1 MPKVYFTERALSDL
15 ERIFQFL
22 EQEAPDFAIAT
33 GEEIVDATSVLQHH
47 PLIGRPA
54 PHNLRELVIS
64 KGHSGYV
71 ALYRFQPSRDRIDIL
86 AIRHQ
91 RECGFIDWPH
101 HHIFVDSTRRTPIQS
116 VRLAHQPHRMHGASS
131 TICPKKRIT

>member
-1 MPKVYFTERALSDL
+1 MIPMLKVNFTEQALSDL
-15 ERIFQFL
+15 EWIFQFP

-33 GEEIVDATSVLQHH
+33 GEEIVDATSILQRH

-71 ALYRFQPSRDRIDIL
+71 ALYRFLPSKDRIDIL

-91 RECGFIDWPH
+91 RESGFID
-101 HHIFVDSTRRTPIQS
+101 
-116 VRLAHQPHRMHGASS
+116 
-131 TICPKKRIT
+131 

>member
-1 MPKVYFTERALSDL
+1 MITMPRVHFTERALIDL

-22 EQEAPDFAIAT
+22 EQEAPRFARMT
-33 GEEIVDATSVLQHH
+33 GEEIANATSVLLRH

-64 KGHSGYV
+64 NGRSGYV
-71 ALYRFQPSRDRIDIL
+71 ALYRFLPSKDRIEIL

-91 RECGFIDWPH
+91 RECGFID
-101 HHIFVDSTRRTPIQS
+101 
-116 VRLAHQPHRMHGASS
+116 
-131 TICPKKRIT
+131 

>member
-1 MPKVYFTERALSDL
+1 MPEVNFTEQALSDL

-22 EQEAPDFAIAT
+22 EQEAPEFAIVA
-33 GEEIVDATSVLQHH
+33 GEEIVDATTILQRH

-64 KGHSGYV
+64 KGRSGYV
-71 ALYRFQPSRDRIDIL
+71 ALYRFLPAKDRIDIL

-91 RECGFIDWPH
+91 RECGFID
-101 HHIFVDSTRRTPIQS
+101 
-116 VRLAHQPHRMHGASS
+116 
-131 TICPKKRIT
+131 

>member
-15 ERIFQFL
+15 ERIFLFL
-22 EQEAPDFAIAT
+22 EQEAPDFAIMV
-33 GEEIVDATSVLQHH
+33 GEEIMDATSILQRH

-64 KGHSGYV
+64 KGNTGYV
-71 ALYRFQPSRDRIDIL
+71 ALYRFLPVKDRVDIL

-91 RECGFIDWPH
+91 RECGF
-101 HHIFVDSTRRTPIQS
+101 VD
-116 VRLAHQPHRMHGASS
+116 
-131 TICPKKRIT
+131 

>member
-1 MPKVYFTERALSDL
+1 MPKVHFTEQALSDL

-22 EQEAPDFAIAT
+22 EQEAPRFAKMT
-33 GEEIVDATSVLQHH
+33 GKEITDAASVLQRH

-64 KGHSGYV
+64 KGRSGYV
-71 ALYRFQPSRDRIDIL
+71 ALYRFLPSKDRIDIL

-91 RECGFIDWPH
+91 RECGF
-101 HHIFVDSTRRTPIQS
+101 VD
-116 VRLAHQPHRMHGASS
+116 
-131 TICPKKRIT
+131 

>member
-1 MPKVYFTERALSDL
+1 MTDVNFTEQALTDL

-22 EQEAPDFAIAT
+22 EQEAPDFAIT
-33 GEEIVDATSVLQHH
+33 VGEEIIEATSVLQRH

-54 PHNLRELVIS
+54 PHKLRELVIS

-71 ALYRFQPSRDRIDIL
+71 ALYRFLPNKDRIDIL

-91 RECGFIDWPH
+91 RECGFIE
-101 HHIFVDSTRRTPIQS
+101 
-116 VRLAHQPHRMHGASS
+116 
-131 TICPKKRIT
+131 

>member
-22 EQEAPDFAIAT
+22 EHEAPDFAIAT
-33 GEEIVDATSVLQHH
+33 GEEIVDATSVLQRH
-47 PLIGRPA
+47 PLIGRPT

-71 ALYRFQPSRDRIDIL
+71 ALYRFQPSKDRIDIL

-91 RECGFIDWPH
+91 RESGFID
-101 HHIFVDSTRRTPIQS
+101 
-116 VRLAHQPHRMHGASS
+116 
-131 TICPKKRIT
+131 

>member
-1 MPKVYFTERALSDL
+1 MPKVNFTEQALSDL

-22 EQEAPDFAIAT
+22 EQEAPEFAIT
-33 GEEIVDATSVLQHH
+33 VGEEIVDATSVLQRH

-71 ALYRFQPSRDRIDIL
+71 ALYRFLPSKGRIYIL

-91 RECGFIDWPH
+91 RESGFID
-101 HHIFVDSTRRTPIQS
+101 
-116 VRLAHQPHRMHGASS
+116 
-131 TICPKKRIT
+131 